1 MPGNGFPNSL
11 DAFLGDVVRGEEL
24 TGGVRTIDLEALVF
38 ARELLDDV
46 KIVECGGYGKEFRVE
61 TQFLLTALLS
71 REQVHSNGMVNEQI
85 GGMLSQESRGLF
97 REQWIGNEEGGTES

>member
-46 KIVECGGYGKEFRVE
+46 KIVGMWWVRKGVQGRNAIFADGPAQPRTGTLEW
-61 TQFLLTALLS
+61 
-71 REQVHSNGMVNEQI
+71 NG
-85 GGMLSQESRGLF
+85 
-97 REQWIGNEEGGTES
+97 